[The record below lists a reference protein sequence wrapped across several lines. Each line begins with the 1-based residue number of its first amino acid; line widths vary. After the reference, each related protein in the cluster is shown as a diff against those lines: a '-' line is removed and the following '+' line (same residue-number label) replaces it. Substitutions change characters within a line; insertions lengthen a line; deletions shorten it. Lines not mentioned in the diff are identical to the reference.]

1 MALLEIFLVLVGY
14 TEDND
19 DGSKGD
25 IMKNRG
31 RSPASHSGGARAKD
45 TLRSGTGSS
54 GRSVA
59 SDHEHEENP
68 NVSTHPSGGT
78 IALAAMTSTL
88 AAATAEENLSLP
100 AGAASANVSSSSV
113 SPSHHVRHVSD
124 ADSSSLGN
132 SIFYDDPDVLAQLSG
147 SPADPALTQKAIE
160 HYQAKIS
167 KTKELI
173 KDVQTSLD
181 TNVNEYLK
189 LSANAADAT
198 QQQRIKQVFEK
209 KNQKSAQQIAQ
220 LQRKLDDYKR
230 KVSDLEKH
238 GLPKA
243 KIRDISQGLKHVGGN
258 IRDGISGM
266 SSTVMSKPK
275 EFASIFLRG
284 HNRYGSADNLSS
296 STMPAGESKSDT
308 TGSNTRSTTL
318 PNDKAGKP
326 NSSSFPR
333 DSSAQSSF
341 EERRKCLSEDG
352 GLRNHRSTHASEVSE
367 DSSVHHGAA
376 GTGTK
381 SASSSHGIQAQIAT
395 NDSSGTNAN
404 SPLRGGNPSVGNH
417 RSGAGQHNMI
427 NDDVAMSEWNTIV
440 TELTLHKEEVDRLR
454 EEMDDLRQQCKADV
468 ETLTDRL
475 LEERESYARLEEQIN
490 DLTELHQHEIENI
503 KSGITDMEEKVQY
516 QSEER
521 LLDIKEHLQSLE
533 TKVTSMEHQQVQQQ
547 YLNIEGLDSSDARA
561 IMMKL
566 LNALITFVHVILF
579 FIGTFMSLA
588 KPFFRTTPRLLSTA
602 ILVLL
607 SMAAYH
613 QQETLAVLFLKL
625 RQSKKS

>member
-1 MALLEIFLVLVGY
+1 
-14 TEDND
+14 
-19 DGSKGD
+19 
-25 IMKNRG
+25 MKHRG
-31 RSPASHSGGARAKD
+31 RSPASSHTGGARAKD

-59 SDHEHEENP
+59 SDHDHEEAA
-68 NVSTHPSGGT
+68 NVSSHPAGGT
-78 IALAAMTSTL
+78 SALAAMTSAL
-88 AAATAEENLSLP
+88 AAATAEETLSLP
-100 AGAASANVSSSSV
+100 ASASSV
-113 SPSHHVRHVSD
+113 SPSHHIRHVSD

-132 SIFYDDPDVLAQLSG
+132 SIFYDDPDVMAQLSA

-160 HYQAKIS
+160 HYQSKIT
-167 KTKELI
+167 KTKEQI

-189 LSANAADAT
+189 LSANATDAT

-220 LQRKLDDYKR
+220 LQRKLDEYKR
-230 KVSDLEKH
+230 KVSDLERN
-238 GLPKA
+238 GLQKA

-258 IRDGISGM
+258 IRDGITGM

-284 HNRYGSADNLSS
+284 GSGSHKFGSADNLSS
-296 STMPAGESKSDT
+296 TMPNANAGSGGGETKADK
-308 TGSNTRSTTL
+308 STTL
-318 PNDKAGKP
+318 PSSDKVKP

-352 GLRNHRSTHASEVSE
+352 GLRHRSNHASEVSE
-367 DSSVHHGAA
+367 DSSIHRAA
-376 GTGTK
+376 GGTGTK
-381 SASSSHGIQAQIAT
+381 SASSSHGIHPGVAPAETIA
-395 NDSSGTNAN
+395 NAN
-404 SPLRGGNPSVGNH
+404 SPLRGSRLPQ
-417 RSGAGQHNMI
+417 AGGQSST
-427 NDDVAMSEWNTIV
+427 DEAAMTEWNAIV

-468 ETLTDRL
+468 EALTDRL

-490 DLTELHQHEIENI
+490 DLTELHQHEMENM

-602 ILVLL
+602 VLVLL
-607 SMAAYH
+607 SLAAYQ
-613 QQETLAVLFLKL
+613 QQERLAALFVKL
-625 RQSKKS
+625 RQNKKS